1 MFANRTDFFMGLAV
15 GVVAG
20 VFGYKMMV
28 ENGNNLC
35 NLIPTLPNKPQDGP
49 SMEELM
55 QQKERLEDLIA
66 EKQACANA

>member
-1 MFANRTDFFMGLAV
+1 MFANRTDFFMGLVV

-28 ENGNNLC
+28 ENGNSIC
-35 NLIPTLPNKPQDGP
+35 NLMPAPQNKPQEGGP
-49 SMEELM
+49 SLEELM

-66 EKQACANA
+66 EKQA

>member
-1 MFANRTDFFMGLAV
+1 MFTNRTDFFVGLAV

-28 ENGNNLC
+28 ENGNTLC
-35 NLIPTLPNKPQDGP
+35 NLIPAPQNKPQDGP
-49 SMEELM
+49 SLEELM

-66 EKQACANA
+66 EKQVANA